1 MKNSTLRNRIIRYV
15 LFSGLLTLLI
25 FTVATYFSQR
35 TRIIRDS
42 RKNALLTVSKVGG
55 EIEGGFNKYAAFDQI
70 IASDEIIREFARS
83 QTDRTISSVEDNP
96 YLYSTMDMFNKII
109 AVSVEVEDAFIGL
122 ENTGNYIS
130 PKFKGVYQDQNY
142 DCRTRPWYRDAKN
155 AKKFV
160 PGTMVYDA
168 SDSSTSLTGLLPIR
182 EEDGTLLGITGVDIN
197 INFAV
202 NMINAIRFGKGGRG
216 FLVMQDRQLL
226 SFPELGFKIGRYL
239 KNIKDEIKG
248 AQGFTE
254 LDSLIWNRDE
264 GSESVEMNGEDYTVF
279 YTTLKSLQW
288 KLGILVPSNEIVAPL
303 NDLLKSSIFYLFL
316 GALIM
321 LAAAYYIANPI
332 IRPMEDLAVRF
343 RDLAGLE
350 GDLTHQIEVKTNDEI
365 GQVSSGFNRFLEKIR
380 SMVSTIKSRTQ
391 QIGVSIGQLV
401 MSTNEMNGN
410 AEKIA
415 TQTNEIAT
423 ASKQLAQSISQI
435 TQNTKMMEKNIAE
448 SGKTISE
455 SSGDMEKFIVG
466 ADTLVTGVRNISDSL
481 EGLGEYSD
489 KIEGTISFIDDIADR
504 VSLLALNASIE
515 AATAGEHGQG
525 FQVVANEVKN
535 LSDKIF
541 DQTRET
547 KYTLGSLAK
556 LLKKALED
564 LEDLSTKANQ
574 EIAYSQKAKHAI
586 VAMESAINDSNS
598 SILEIS
604 AESEQQAN
612 STQLISSSIDE
623 IATNNQSFLKS
634 IQASSQGV
642 EVINKMVVDL
652 QSLIRKFKS

>member
-1 MKNSTLRNRIIRYV
+1 MKNTTLRNRIIRYV

-25 FTVATYFSQR
+25 FTIATYFSQR
-35 TRIIRDS
+35 TRIIQDS
-42 RKNALLTVSKVGG
+42 RKNALLTVGKVGC

-83 QTDRTISSVEDNP
+83 QTDRTISAVEDNP
-96 YLYSTMDMFNKII
+96 YLYSTMDMFNKIV
-109 AVSVEVEDAFIGL
+109 AVSPEVEDAFIGL

-130 PKFKGVYQDQNY
+130 PKFNGVYQDQDY
-142 DCRTRPWYRDAKN
+142 DCRKRPWYEDAKN
-155 AKKFV
+155 ATKFV

-182 EEDGTLLGITGVDIN
+182 EENGTLLGITGVDIN
-197 INFAV
+197 INFAMS
-202 NMINAIRFGKGGRG
+202 MINAIRFGKGGRG
-216 FLVMQDRQLL
+216 FLVMQDRQML
-226 SFPELGFKIGRYL
+226 SFPGLGFKIGRYL
-239 KNIKDEIKG
+239 KNIKKEIKG
-248 AQGFTE
+248 AKGFAD

-264 GSESVEMNGEDYTVF
+264 GSELVEINGEEYTVF

-303 NDLLKSSIFYLFL
+303 NDLLKSSIFYLLL

-350 GDLTHQIEVKTNDEI
+350 GDLTHQIKVKTNDEI

-401 MSTNEMNGN
+401 MSTNEMNSN

-423 ASKQLAQSISQI
+423 ASKELAQSISQI

-466 ADTLVTGVRNISDSL
+466 ADTLVSGVKNISDSL

-515 AATAGEHGQG
+515 AATAGEQGQG

-547 KYTLGSLAK
+547 KYTLGSLAN

-623 IATNNQSFLKS
+623 IAANNENFLKS

-652 QSLIRKFKS
+652 QSLIKKFKS